1 MSYQRYHAILVT
13 GSYDCDPITAA
24 ATRYLGCHGFH
35 WAAVARRKASKIFGD
50 EHVSELIET
59 HLNNVVSFFVAP
71 DGSNEGW
78 DDSDKGDDNRDAFIE
93 WLESLR
99 YDDGSSPLA
108 WAEVQYGDDEGVT
121 KIVRDSDEKQ
131 RENEVIN

>member
-1 MSYQRYHAILVT
+1 MSYQRYCAILVT
-13 GSYDCDPITAA
+13 GSYDYDYIFDGMK
-24 ATRYLGCHGFH
+24 RYPECHGFH
-35 WAAVARRKASKIFGD
+35 WAAVARLKASKIFGD

-59 HLNNVVSFFVAP
+59 HLNNIMSFFISP

-78 DDSDKGDDNRDAFIE
+78 EASDKGDDNRDAFIE

-108 WAEVQYGDDEGVT
+108 WAEVQYGDSDGVT
-121 KIVRDSDEKQ
+121 KVVRDSDEKS
-131 RENEVIN
+131 RENVDGD